1 MLGTENKQN
10 DIKPELRERIIAAA
24 LKSFTM
30 NGIKSVTMDHIASD
44 LGISKRTLYEMFEDK
59 ETLLLACVQLQIEE
73 KEKFEIK
80 VLSETDNALQVILIL
95 YKTYIEIFYKINKR
109 FFEDLSKYPKVKE
122 LLSNKLDK
130 NRTKAID
137 FFKKGTE
144 QGIFRDDID
153 FEIVYFLLHKQVEF
167 LINSDMLKSYS
178 LVEFY
183 ELIMFTFLRG
193 ISTNRG
199 QQILEEFISEYRK
212 QNINQSGQI

>member
-1 MLGTENKQN
+1 MLETENKQN
-10 DIKPELRERIIAAA
+10 EIKPELRERIIVAA

-59 ETLLLACVQLQIEE
+59 ETLLSACVQLQIDE
-73 KEKFEIK
+73 KEKFEAKI
-80 VLSETDNALQVILIL
+80 LSETDNVLLVILAI
-95 YKTYIEIFYKINKR
+95 YKTYIEAIYKIDKR
-109 FFEDLSKYPKVKE
+109 FFEDIGKYPKV
-122 LLSNKLDK
+122 NKLLRDK
-130 NRTKAID
+130 REINKSKAID

-144 QGIFRDDID
+144 QGLFRDDID
-153 FEIVYFLLHKQVEF
+153 FEILYLLLHKQVEF

-178 LVEFY
+178 LVEVY